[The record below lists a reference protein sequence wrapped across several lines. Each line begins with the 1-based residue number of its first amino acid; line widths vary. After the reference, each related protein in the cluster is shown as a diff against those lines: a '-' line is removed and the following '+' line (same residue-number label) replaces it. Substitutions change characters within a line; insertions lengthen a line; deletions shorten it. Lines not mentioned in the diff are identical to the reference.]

1 MHRIIRLY
9 RLFNI
14 LSLDIVAGAVI
25 SAMFFAKLLGVAILS
40 YGLMAL
46 GLTVWIIYTA
56 DHLRDAKAIGKQAA
70 SERHR
75 FHQKH
80 FMVLFVLM
88 VVALAADTIII
99 FFIRKQV
106 FMWGLFLAALVAV
119 YLLGQRY
126 LKFLKEI
133 FIAVLYTAGVLL
145 PSLSVTT
152 LSITPVHMVLIMQ
165 FGLTALTNLLMFSW
179 FDSDTDTTDKL
190 SSFVTVLGRR
200 FTAYCIWTLLA
211 INFALGVV
219 LCLTGACSEPVLI
232 FWSMNAVLLLIFV
245 FRHKLAPYYRLTG
258 DAVFLIPGIYLL

>member
-1 MHRIIRLY
+1 MHWIIRLY

-14 LSLDIVAGAVI
+14 LSLDIVAGAVM
-25 SAMFFAKLLGVAILS
+25 SAMFFARLLKVAILS
-40 YGLMAL
+40 YGLIAL

-56 DHLRDAKAIGKQAA
+56 DHLRDAKTIGKQAA

-80 FMVLFVLM
+80 FRVLLGLM
-88 VVALAADTIII
+88 MLAIAADTVII

-106 FMWGLFLAALVAV
+106 FTWGLFLAALVIV
-119 YLLGQRY
+119 YLLAQRY
-126 LKFLKEI
+126 LKFLKEL

-152 LSITPVHMVLIMQ
+152 LPVTAVHMALISQ
-165 FGLTALTNLLMFSW
+165 FALTALTNLLIFSW
-179 FDSDTDTTDKL
+179 FDSDTDAADKL

-200 FTAYCIWTLLA
+200 FTAYCIWALLA
-211 INFALGVV
+211 LNFALGTW
-219 LCLTGACSEPVLI
+219 LCFTSACSGPVLI
-232 FWSMNAVLLLIFV
+232 FWAMNAVLLLIFV
-245 FRHKLAPYYRLTG
+245 FRHRFAPYYRLTG